1 MDPQRGLVMAGATP
15 RQPGCGSRAA
25 VEFGPFRYEPL
36 QRQVLSAEGPL
47 RIGSRALELLDALLE
62 EPGRLYTRDELV
74 SRVWRRTVVE
84 ETSLRVHMSALRRQL
99 GERCQA
105 TRYITTVPGR
115 GYAFTAPVR
124 PASGVEAAVIP
135 PQPSTRAIPVGIHAP
150 IGRDDAI
157 ARVATL
163 VSQSRLVSVVGPE
176 GVGKTTV
183 VNIVA
188 AANGGTF
195 VDGVLRVDLGGAL
208 EPSQAV
214 MQACHGGGLWPATAQ
229 SPAAPE
235 DVLLG
240 RRMLIVL
247 DHGDHVIDAVAAL
260 VNRLMLRCDTL
271 RFIVAGCE
279 PLGIEAERVLRLAP
293 LELPEPQA
301 PADLDALLRS
311 PAIRLFVERACAN
324 SSAFVFTQENAK
336 DVRQICTFLDGMP
349 LAIELAA
356 ARVSTLGIEGLA
368 SRCED
373 VLHILGRG
381 RRTAEPRHQSLR
393 ASLACGYDRL
403 NALERLV
410 LRRLSVLAGP
420 FTLGDAA
427 ALLADLGPAAQP
439 PVRAVLDMCTK
450 SVLHCEGAETAEPRY
465 RLLQAMR
472 LFLRELAA
480 LEGRTPPSE

>member
-1 MDPQRGLVMAGATP
+1 MDPQRGLVTADASP
-15 RQPGCGSRAA
+15 RQPGRGSRAA

-124 PASGVEAAVIP
+124 RASGVEAAALP

-183 VNIVA
+183 VNVVA

-195 VDGVLRVDLGGAL
+195 VDGVLHVDLGGTL
-208 EPSQAV
+208 EPSQAL
-214 MQACHGGGLWPATAQ
+214 MEAGRGGGLWANTGEP
-229 SPAAPE
+229 SAPE
-235 DVLLG
+235 DMLHG
-240 RRMLIVL
+240 RRMLLVL

-260 VNRLMLRCDTL
+260 VNRLMLRCDAL

-293 LELPEPQA
+293 LELPGPEA

-324 SSAFVFTQENAK
+324 SSAFVFTQETAK
-336 DVRQICTFLDGMP
+336 DVRRICTFLDGIP

-356 ARVSTLGIEGLA
+356 ARVSTLGVEVLA

-373 VLHILGRG
+373 ILHLLSRG

-393 ASLACGYDRL
+393 AALACGHDRL

-410 LRRLSVLAGP
+410 LRRLSVLPGP

-427 ALLADLGPAAQP
+427 ALLTDLGPAVQA

-450 SVLHCEGAETAEPRY
+450 SILHCEGAESAEPRY
-465 RLLQAMR
+465 RLLHAMR
-472 LFLRELAA
+472 LFLRESTA
-480 LEGRTPPSE
+480 LESRAPPCG